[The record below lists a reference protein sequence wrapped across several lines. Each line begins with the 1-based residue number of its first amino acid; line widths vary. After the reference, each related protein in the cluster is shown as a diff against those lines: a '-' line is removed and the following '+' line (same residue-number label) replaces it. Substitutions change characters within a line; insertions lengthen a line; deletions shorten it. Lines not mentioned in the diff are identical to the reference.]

1 LEGVGIMT
9 KQQLKEWIDTG
20 RELDFEYQG
29 NEYSITY
36 YKDNRN
42 DYISFCQYYQD
53 TLDVSSV
60 DVLWNFAYKGIALAD
75 MLS

>member
-1 LEGVGIMT
+1 MEGVGIMT